1 MARTKVPGAIVALAC
16 CGLVALVPDHAA
28 AETIEAA
35 LARAYQNN
43 PQLNAQRAIVRQ
55 TDENVPQA
63 LSGYRPTI
71 TANASVQRQ
80 YTSVQQSIP
89 PTPGFLPSGATFSD
103 KGLTTP
109 QSVGATVTQNFFNG
123 LQTTNKV
130 GSAENQVAQAR
141 ETLRRR

>member
-1 MARTKVPGAIVALAC
+1 MAPKAWRSLASAKISSAIVALAGF
-16 CGLVALVPDHAA
+16 GLIATVPNYAG
-28 AETIEAA
+28 AETMEAA

-43 PQLNAQRAIVRQ
+43 PQLNVQRAIVRQ

-63 LSGYRPTI
+63 LSGYRPTV
-71 TANASVQRQ
+71 TANATVQRQ

-109 QSVGATVTQNFFNG
+109 QAVGATVTQNFFNG
-123 LQTTNKV
+123 FQTTNKV
-130 GSAENQVAQAR
+130 GAAENQ
-141 ETLRRR
+141 